1 MKKTFASISLA
12 FLFTTTAI
20 AAEPMDTA
28 TVGGRTPVN
37 AYSNKLKLS
46 GGPMWTDSKVYV
58 TSERYYKFR
67 TGFDVM
73 LDFQHLWQ
81 RGFGLGIDYAYH
93 RTSFEGWGHYTLIYV
108 GPSFVYANRSI
119 DRFTFDA
126 AFGVGYAYY
135 TEPGYDLNG
144 MGFMFKA
151 GAEYQLTSH
160 FGLGVEL
167 SRLITRFREPKGF
180 SLPDD
185 GNFGFARFGVLAG
198 LRFYF

>member
-1 MKKTFASISLA
+1 
-12 FLFTTTAI
+12 
-20 AAEPMDTA
+20 
-28 TVGGRTPVN
+28 
-37 AYSNKLKLS
+37 
-46 GGPMWTDSKVYV
+46 
-58 TSERYYKFR
+58 
-67 TGFDVM
+67 
-73 LDFQHLWQ
+73 
-81 RGFGLGIDYAYH
+81 
-93 RTSFEGWGHYTLIYV
+93 
-108 GPSFVYANRSI
+108 
-119 DRFTFDA
+119 
-126 AFGVGYAYY
+126 VGYAYY

>member
-1 MKKTFASISLA
+1 
-12 FLFTTTAI
+12 
-20 AAEPMDTA
+20 
-28 TVGGRTPVN
+28 
-37 AYSNKLKLS
+37 
-46 GGPMWTDSKVYV
+46 MWTDSKVYV

-81 RGFGLGIDYAYH
+81 RGFGLGVDYAYH
-93 RTSFEGWGHYTLIYV
+93 RTSFEGWGHYTLVYV

-126 AFGVGYAYY
+126 ALGVGYAYF

-144 MGFMFKA
+144 MGFMFKV

-167 SRLITRFREPKGF
+167 SRLTSRFREPEGF
-180 SLPDD
+180 SLPGDE
-185 GNFGFARFGVLAG
+185 NFGYARFGVLAG